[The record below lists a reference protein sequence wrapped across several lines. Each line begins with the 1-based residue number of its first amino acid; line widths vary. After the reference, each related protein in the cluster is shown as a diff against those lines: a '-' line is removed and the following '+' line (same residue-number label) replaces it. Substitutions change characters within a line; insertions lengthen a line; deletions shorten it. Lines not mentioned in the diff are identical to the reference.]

1 MARVL
6 KRQAARTS
14 LETNVEQQSHPC
26 RRNGNPRLQATP
38 IGLRYSGILGQDV
51 SLLQWLD
58 YSMDPGSSR
67 RPVSKLTHYLS
78 LWKELFQS
86 RQERRASWPP
96 NTHS

>member
-1 MARVL
+1 MWNSSHTPAGEM
-6 KRQAARTS
+6 
-14 LETNVEQQSHPC
+14 ETLDC
-26 RRNGNPRLQATP
+26 RATP
-38 IGLRYSGILGQDV
+38 IGLRYSSILGQDV

-67 RPVSKLTHYLS
+67 RSVSKLTHYLS